1 MITDHL
7 STNDLRT
14 VLDEIFHIRSKWFS
28 LGIQLKMNP
37 DDLEAIKVRHNNDP
51 DACLLDLLTT
61 WLKNLDPK
69 PTWESLASALKS
81 KALGNEQLSERV
93 RQKYLT
99 MCTTPSTGATSAKTV
114 KSFPQPQLQN
124 QTNSKSE
131 VFECPCGK
139 CDLISYLYNGCPK
152 TNSYSY
158 PRLSISG
165 LSDKDREDMVQKLS
179 DDTASIIKS
188 FADLL
193 LSTSKSLKS
202 KNISAEELVEV
213 ALSLG
218 AYKSLKN
225 PVPLLGEEERELRET
240 KTIAGVLVVLRRH
253 MSFFNHEILAHIIEH
268 LGDENDKENFIKF
281 ESQFKVYCQRKVF
294 EVPPT
299 VLDPH
304 GTERS
309 NCKSFVVVGCEDLF
323 ETLQDV
329 KKAQMKIAS
338 LLDLRV
344 SAVQLKRID
353 IGSVILVF
361 SIPVSLS
368 GIFPLDPVTHEML
381 KSHGYSLFVPP
392 TCATAQEY
400 QPPNIAAQNVRIII
414 MTVLFVQNL

>member
-1 MITDHL
+1 M
-7 STNDLRT
+7 
-14 VLDEIFHIRSKWFS
+14 LDEIFHVRSKWFN
-28 LGIQLKMNP
+28 LGIELEMSS

-81 KALGNEQLSERV
+81 KAMGYEQLSEEV

-99 MCTTPSTGATSAKTV
+99 MCTTPSAGATSAKTTV

-124 QTNSKSE
+124 KTNSKSE
-131 VFECPCGK
+131 EFECPCGK
-139 CDLISYLYNGCPK
+139 CDLLSYLDNGCPK
-152 TNSYSY
+152 TDSYSY

-165 LSDKDREDMVQKLS
+165 LSDRDREDMVQKLS
-179 DDTASIIKS
+179 DDTASIIKT

-225 PVPLLGEEERELRET
+225 PVPLLDEEERELREA
-240 KTIAGVLVVLRRH
+240 KTISRVLVVLRRH

-281 ESQFKVYCQRKVF
+281 EGQFKVYCQRKVF
-294 EVPPT
+294 EVPPA

-304 GTERS
+304 GTERT
-309 NCKSFVVVGCEDLF
+309 NCKSFVVVGNDDLF

-381 KSHGYSLFVPP
+381 KSHGYSLFVPLTP
-392 TCATAQEY
+392 PCATAQEY
-400 QPPNIAAQNVRIII
+400 QPPNIPAQNVSVII
-414 MTVLFVQNL
+414 MTVLFDQNL

>member
-1 MITDHL
+1 
-7 STNDLRT
+7 
-14 VLDEIFHIRSKWFS
+14 
-28 LGIQLKMNP
+28 MNP
-37 DDLEAIKVRHNNDP
+37 DDLDAIKMKHNNDP
-51 DACLLDLLTT
+51 DQCLTDLLTT
-61 WLKNLDPK
+61 WLRNLDPK

-81 KALGNEQLSERV
+81 KTVGYEQLSEDV
-93 RQKYLT
+93 WQKYLT
-99 MCTTPSTGATSAKTV
+99 MYTTPSAGATSAKTV

-124 QTNSKSE
+124 QTNSK
-131 VFECPCGK
+131 FECPCGK
-139 CDLISYLYNGCPK
+139 CDLISYLDNGCPK
-152 TNSYSY
+152 INSYSY

-225 PVPLLGEEERELRET
+225 PVPLLGEEERELREA
-240 KTIAGVLVVLRRH
+240 KTIAGVLVILRRH

-268 LGDENDKENFIKF
+268 LGDENDKEKFIKF

-294 EVPPT
+294 EVPST

-309 NCKSFVVVGCEDLF
+309 NCKSFVVVGCDDLF

-361 SIPVSLS
+361 SIPMSLS
-368 GIFPLDPVTHEML
+368 GIFPLDPVTYEML
-381 KSHGYSLFVPP
+381 KSHGYSLFVPLTP
-392 TCATAQEY
+392 PCATAKEY
-400 QPPNIAAQNVRIII
+400 QPPNIPAQNVSITIGMI
-414 MTVLFVQNL
+414 VLFDQNL